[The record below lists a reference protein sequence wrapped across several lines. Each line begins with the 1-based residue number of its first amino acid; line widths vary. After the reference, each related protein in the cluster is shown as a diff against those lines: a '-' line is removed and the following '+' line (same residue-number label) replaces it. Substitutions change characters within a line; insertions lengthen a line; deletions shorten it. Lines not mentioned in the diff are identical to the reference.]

1 MRALEGVVR
10 EGLSEVAGKL
20 RELGPEGCEAA
31 KQGVPGGGNSKCR
44 GAEVGLSLGVCEEL
58 REGQGGWS
66 KVRGGRSDGEVGRRE
81 GTSEGPGCHPGALN
95 RERDD

>member
-10 EGLSEVAGKL
+10 EGLSEVARKL
-20 RELGPEGCEAA
+20 LDLGPEGCEAA

-44 GAEVGLSLGVCEEL
+44 GAEVRLSLGVCEEL

-66 KVRGGRSDGEVGRRE
+66 KVRGGSQTGRLAGGRALQKGQ
-81 GTSEGPGCHPGALN
+81 GTIQGP
-95 RERDD
+95 